1 MDSLALFL
9 AQLGAGHEKYQEQLY
24 AFYAQSRGWVQKSED
39 LSHVFELIRDYNI
52 KRWQQFRRKI
62 FRESTHFAHIR
73 NKDCDGIIDR
83 CYNGVEFQS
92 FLKNPDA
99 IFNHPGATVL
109 KAGNSAT
116 VVKVTLDSHELVI
129 KRYNIKNMWHQ
140 LRRSVRATRAAK
152 SWELAHKLNMFG
164 VPTARPV
171 AFIEKKLLGMRSQS
185 YFISEYVSSEH
196 IGEYFNRQR
205 KDEVKTAVMI
215 EKTANLLKLLQKL
228 QMTHGDLKMT
238 NILVNANEQPV
249 LIDLDGAAEYFSM
262 TALQRAW
269 QRETDRLLR
278 NFEDKPDLQEK
289 FRSILV

>member
-1 MDSLALFL
+1 
-9 AQLGAGHEKYQEQLY
+9 
-24 AFYAQSRGWVQKSED
+24 
-39 LSHVFELIRDYNI
+39 
-52 KRWQQFRRKI
+52 
-62 FRESTHFAHIR
+62 
-73 NKDCDGIIDR
+73 
-83 CYNGVEFQS
+83 
-92 FLKNPDA
+92 
-99 IFNHPGATVL
+99 
-109 KAGNSAT
+109 
-116 VVKVTLDSHELVI
+116 
-129 KRYNIKNMWHQ
+129 MWHQ